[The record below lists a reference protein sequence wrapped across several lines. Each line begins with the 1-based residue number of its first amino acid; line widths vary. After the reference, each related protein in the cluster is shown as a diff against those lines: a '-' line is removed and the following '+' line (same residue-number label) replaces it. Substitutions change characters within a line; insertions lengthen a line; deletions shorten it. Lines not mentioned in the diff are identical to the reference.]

1 MTFEISI
8 KKSALKF
15 IKGLDRSQKAIIH
28 DFLLVIKEHAVP
40 SKKYNIVKLKT
51 FSNTFRVRFGDIR
64 VVYTVSWNDNKILV
78 QFIGWRKDAYK

>member
-15 IKGLDRSQKAIIH
+15 IKGLDKSQKARIH
-28 DFLLVIKEHAVP
+28 DFLLVIKEQAVP
-40 SKKYNIVKLKT
+40 SKKYDIVKLKT
-51 FSNTFRVRFGDIR
+51 FTNTFRVRFGNIR
-64 VVYTVSWNDNKILV
+64 IVYTVSWNDNRILV